1 MDDHKFRNISF
12 EINDQKLF
20 IVHFAGKWM
29 VYAQRINNTT
39 ELLPGFVTSID
50 SKLS

>member
-20 IVHFAGKWM
+20 ILWENEWFTPKELT
-29 VYAQRINNTT
+29 IPT

-50 SKLS
+50 SKPS